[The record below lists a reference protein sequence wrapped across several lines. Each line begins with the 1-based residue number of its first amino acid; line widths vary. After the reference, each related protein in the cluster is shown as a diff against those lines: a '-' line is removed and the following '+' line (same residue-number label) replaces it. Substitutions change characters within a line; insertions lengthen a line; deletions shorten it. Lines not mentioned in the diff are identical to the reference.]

1 MKRSFEEYLAIIGEI
16 VFIGACLYIAA
27 RLPDEMLTSEEEED
41 ALD

>member
-1 MKRSFEEYLAIIGEI
+1 MKRSLEDYIAIISEI

-27 RLPDEMLTSEEEED
+27 RLPDEVIISEDEED